1 MIKTPMIKTLSSPA
15 PLLLNYLKHDL
26 ALSQESIDLAMRQWQ
41 QSRGPL
47 PIILWQY
54 GLITLAQLDQ
64 LYDWLDQ
71 HPQAS

>member
-1 MIKTPMIKTLSSPA
+1 MIKTISSPA
-15 PLLLNYLKHDL
+15 PLLLNYLKQDL
-26 ALSQESIDLAMRQWQ
+26 SLSPESIDLAMRQWR